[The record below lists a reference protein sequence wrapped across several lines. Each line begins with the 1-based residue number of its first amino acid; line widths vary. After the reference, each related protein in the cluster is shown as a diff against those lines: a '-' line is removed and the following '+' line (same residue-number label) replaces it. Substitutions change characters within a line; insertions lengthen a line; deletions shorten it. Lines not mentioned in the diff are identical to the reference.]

1 MELCSLHP
9 FDLETVHRYVLSVT
23 GQDGLTAPSPHQETW
38 WRWVIGEARR
48 GYDRAVAGDGDGAS
62 ALTYGLAQVLAT
74 QQPSF
79 FCAGMSLTAWEARI
93 DRGIGML
100 MRPPSRLFID
110 AGLDIAP
117 ARVLPIRLD
126 LARGMMGGAFIPARL
141 MPDLE
146 RLLDARIERVV
157 RRLIDSD
164 LDGVAVMGLMIEAAR
179 YARERGLGLYEAMD
193 VITPSAP
200 EALPPGAQVVIADRK
215 RIEPSLRKRLEQ
227 AAKPP
232 KKPGLL
238 ARVFGKP
245 ATSNGGASRTEE
257 RGL

>member
-9 FDLETVHRYVLSVT
+9 FDLETVHQYVLSVT
-23 GQDGLTAPSPHQETW
+23 GQDGLAAPSPQQETW

-100 MRPPSRLFID
+100 MRPPSRLFTD

-126 LARGMMGGAFIPARL
+126 LARGMMGGYT
-141 MPDLE
+141 
-146 RLLDARIERVV
+146 RLLPAEDRSLWTKAQFEDMMATAMGGRVAEELV
-157 RRLIDSD
+157 FNE
-164 LDGVAVMGLMIEAAR
+164 V
-179 YARERGLGLYEAMD
+179 
-193 VITPSAP
+193 TT
-200 EALPPGAQVVIADRK
+200 GASND
-215 RIEPSLRKRLEQ
+215 LEQ
-227 AAKPP
+227 ATKIALRMVKQYGMS
-232 KKPGLL
+232 KKLGP
-238 ARVFGKP
+238 RTFGKREELVFLGKEI
-245 ATSNGGASRTEE
+245 AEE
-257 RGL
+257 RDYSDTIAQEIGRASCRERV